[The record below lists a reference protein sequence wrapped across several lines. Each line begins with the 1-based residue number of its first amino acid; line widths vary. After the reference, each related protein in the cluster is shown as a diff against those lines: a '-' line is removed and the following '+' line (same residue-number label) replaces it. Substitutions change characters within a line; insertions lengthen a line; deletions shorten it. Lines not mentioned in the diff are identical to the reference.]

1 MTEIT
6 LLRTKDKFMCKCDTM
21 DIYNYIIDD
30 GFIIVPT
37 IDGYKLVLSKN
48 EPILC
53 KEVK

>member
-6 LLRTKDKFMCKCDTM
+6 LLRTKDKFTCKCDIT
-21 DIYNYIIDD
+21 DIYNYVIDD

-37 IDGYKLVLSKN
+37 IDGCKLVLS
-48 EPILC
+48 ILC

>member
-6 LLRTKDKFMCKCDTM
+6 LLRTKDKFMCNCDIK
-21 DIYNYIIDD
+21 DIYIDLTDD

-37 IDGYKLVLSKN
+37 IDGCKLVLSKN

-53 KEVK
+53 KEVE